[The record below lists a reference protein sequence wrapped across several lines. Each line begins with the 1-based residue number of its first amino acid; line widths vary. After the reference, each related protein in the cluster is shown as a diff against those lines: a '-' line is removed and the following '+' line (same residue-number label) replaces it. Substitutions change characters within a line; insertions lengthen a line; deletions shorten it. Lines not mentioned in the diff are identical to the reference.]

1 MERWLSAKIFNHR
14 KHNLIMNTGLLASV
28 FDFLA

>member
-1 MERWLSAKIFNHR
+1 MRRWLSAKTFNYR
-14 KHNLIMNTGLLASV
+14 KHNFIMNTGLLASV